1 MKKSNLFSR
10 IEQSVLPDVKSELEP
25 VFLQRHQAVE
35 IFKFTVELRQAPS
48 CLAIRGVFVAEMM
61 GENSL
66 SSIKHPQIRLQ
77 DRTGAEYPN
86 HCKILLGKMDSLI
99 VRRAGYIVNILEL
112 LSIFNVHSHP
122 FHFLARFNLPK
133 F

>member
-1 MKKSNLFSR
+1 M
-10 IEQSVLPDVKSELEP
+10 ELWQP
-25 VFLQRHQAVE
+25 AAR
-35 IFKFTVELRQAPS
+35 
-48 CLAIRGVFVAEMM
+48 LAIREVFVAEMM
-61 GENSL
+61 VENYL

-122 FHFLARFNLPK
+122 FHFLAPFNLPK
-133 F
+133 L